1 MLSDADRVWNRA
13 CSGKA
18 DGPTLRGDRA
28 LAALLLFHGLAM
40 NNGLLHP
47 FECLQPRELAAAK
60 SGYRLFGFDDVA
72 ELISDIGLALTL
84 PKMSDSQ
91 EASFGHRYSKS
102 VPDDSA
108 LANRFEDYFKMHKS
122 DFAPLPDDSLDQLRP

>member
-1 MLSDADRVWNRA
+1 LEPRLFRK
-13 CSGKA
+13 GG
-18 DGPTLRGDRA
+18 GPALRGDRA

-40 NNGLLHP
+40 NGGLLHP
-47 FECLQPRELAAAK
+47 FECLQPRELAAAR
-60 SGYRLFGFDDVA
+60 SGYRFFGFRDVA

-84 PKMSDSQ
+84 PRMADFQ

-108 LANRFEDYFKMHKS
+108 LANRFEEYFKTYKS
-122 DFAPLPDDSLDQLRP
+122 DFAPLPDVDSLDQLSP

>member
-1 MLSDADRVWNRA
+1 MS
-13 CSGKA
+13 
-18 DGPTLRGDRA
+18 
-28 LAALLLFHGLAM
+28 
-40 NNGLLHP
+40 
-47 FECLQPRELAAAK
+47 AAARTGRCK

-84 PKMSDSQ
+84 PKLLDLQ

-108 LANRFEDYFKMHKS
+108 LANRFEEYFKMHKS
-122 DFAPLPDDSLDQLRP
+122 AFAPLPDDSLDQLKP